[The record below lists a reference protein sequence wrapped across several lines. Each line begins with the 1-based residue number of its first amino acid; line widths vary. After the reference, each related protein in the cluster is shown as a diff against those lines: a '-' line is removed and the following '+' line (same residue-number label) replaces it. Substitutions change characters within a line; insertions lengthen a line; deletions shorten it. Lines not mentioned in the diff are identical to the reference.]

1 MKKTLIN
8 FTLAALL
15 SFSAY
20 AIQEK
25 VSIWTNITG
34 AGTEYVDTAH
44 ASGEIT
50 IKGFQKKIG
59 SRTEKNIQLRIE
71 SFKKVGSRAEFNYF
85 VGDVKEGT
93 DLPQT
98 ISIFKSSAA
107 WNKIGSRSE
116 GSFAIDTADK
126 KSITGTLLNN
136 PVSAN
141 ATSN

>member
-1 MKKTLIN
+1 MKKILIN

-34 AGTEYVDTAH
+34 ASNEYVDAAH
-44 ASGEIT
+44 ANGEIT

-59 SRTEKNIQLRIE
+59 SRTEKKIQLRIE
-71 SFKKVGSRAEFNYF
+71 SFKKIGSRAEFKYF
-85 VGDVKEGT
+85 VGDVKEGAN
-93 DLPQT
+93 LPQT
-98 ISIFKSSAA
+98 ISIFKSGPT
-107 WNKIGSRSE
+107 WKKLGSRSE
-116 GSFAIDTADK
+116 GDFSIETADK